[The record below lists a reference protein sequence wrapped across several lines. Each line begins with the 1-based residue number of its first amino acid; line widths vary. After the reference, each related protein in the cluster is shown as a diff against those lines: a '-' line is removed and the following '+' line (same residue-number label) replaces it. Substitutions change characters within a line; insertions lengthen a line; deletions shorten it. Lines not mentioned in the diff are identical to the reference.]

1 METIVLRFLSGL
13 KAQRIEKYPLKDL
26 QELVIGA
33 DPAATVNIADEG
45 ETGADRFHAR
55 IIRDASNPSQFIL
68 SDLKSRNGTYVNG
81 ERIAAP
87 TILKRGDVI
96 QCGANG
102 PHLQFYLEPGT
113 EPLIPDLPAQAAGDP
128 FIKARYP
135 SGERQQT
142 TEDPALEPMAA
153 TVIGDLDETI
163 ERETEA
169 PAGVAS
175 GRNRVVRPFV
185 IIALLF
191 AFSSIIV
198 AGMMYYR
205 GREAKGQTGATPQ
218 PSPGATVTAED
229 RNQPPSSDPASV
241 VDDNQGSSYAGDKVE
256 IPTPTVANRVT
267 APPVRIR
274 PRETQ
279 TRTDVKLDEKALKKL
294 EKQRKKE
301 EEKRLKEEKKARK
314 KEKKKKDSDKN
325 GQF

>member
-1 METIVLRFLSGL
+1 METIILRFLSGS
-13 KAQRIEKYPLKDL
+13 KARRIEKYPLKDL
-26 QELVIGA
+26 HELIIGA
-33 DPAATVNIADEG
+33 DPAATVNVPDEG

-55 IIRDASNPSQFIL
+55 IIRDSSNPSQFIL
-68 SDLKSRNGTYVNG
+68 SDLESRNGTYVNG

-102 PHLQFYLEPGT
+102 PYLQFYLEPGT
-113 EPLIPDLPAQAAGDP
+113 EPLIPDLPAQAAGNP
-128 FIKARYP
+128 FIRAQYP
-135 SGERQQT
+135 SGEQRQT
-142 TEDPALEPMAA
+142 TDDLALEPTAA

-175 GRNRVVRPFV
+175 GRSRVVRPFV

-205 GREAKGQTGATPQ
+205 GREAKNQTGTTPQ
-218 PSPGATVTAED
+218 PSPGATVRVED
-229 RNQPPSSDPASV
+229 QNQPPASAPASI
-241 VDDNQGSSYAGDKVE
+241 VDDNQGSNSAGDKVE
-256 IPTPTVANRVT
+256 IPTPTVTNRVA

-279 TRTDVKLDEKALKKL
+279 TRTDAKLDQKALKKL

-301 EEKRLKEEKKARK
+301 EEKRLKEEKKDRK

-325 GQF
+325 